1 MYRDISAQLVSL
13 IYIIILSSVY
23 FLKRKYNFLESKIY
37 KSLLISTII
46 SLMLDIVSMY
56 VLESSLFNNIVI
68 ALFSKL
74 YFISL
79 FIWLVLF
86 IFYVLLNNISVK
98 FDNFKSLIKQSMLC
112 KTFGIVSIILFI
124 FLLFSKVKHTINPI
138 SYYGPL
144 VNVVYTFGI
153 VGSLLLLFILLFNS
167 KKQEGYKNWSIL
179 ISIVILCLSFFIQ
192 INFDGIFILGSCI
205 ALITMFLYFTIEN
218 PDLKYIEE
226 LNALKV
232 SAEEAN
238 KAKTNFLASMS
249 HEIRTPMNAIIGLS
263 QSILS
268 NDLPKSIS
276 EDVKNINKA
285 GDTLLEIVNNILDIT
300 KIEEG
305 KTKINNKPYNLADVV
320 AELTNIVNISLG
332 EKPIK
337 YSVKTVGN
345 IPSLLMGDEVKIYQ
359 VLMNLLSNAVKY
371 TNKGTISLVI
381 ESKIFGNKANLT
393 FKVIDTGMGIKKADH
408 DKIFQKFERLDQE
421 QKTIQ
426 GTGLGLS
433 ITKKLLD
440 MMDGK
445 IYFDSEYQKG
455 TTFVVEITQD
465 IVDKAKIT
473 DINAYKAKKKT
484 VDEYFDGSKYD
495 ILLVDDNLLN
505 LKVAEKLLKPYKFN
519 ITSVKSGLECLNYTK
534 NKQYDLILLDH
545 MMPEMDGIQTLYNL
559 KKRARGFDTPVVVL
573 TANAIEGS
581 REMYLREGFCD
592 YLSKP
597 INQVELDRMLREQL
611 KIDKEESNS

>member
-1 MYRDISAQLVSL
+1 VYHAVSAQLFSL
-13 IYIIILSSVY
+13 IYILILSAVY
-23 FLKRKYNFLESKIY
+23 FVKRKYNFLESKVY
-37 KSLLISTII
+37 KTLLISVMITLLLDVI
-46 SLMLDIVSMY
+46 SIY
-56 VLESSLFNNIVI
+56 VLSSGLFNNNFIL
-68 ALFSKL
+68 LFSKL

-79 FIWLVLF
+79 FLWLVIF
-86 IFYVLLNNISVK
+86 IFYVLLNKTSVK
-98 FDNFKSLIKQSMLC
+98 YDNFKTLITKSILC
-112 KTFGIVSIILFI
+112 KGWIIISLILFI
-124 FLLFSKVKHTINPI
+124 FLLFSSVKYNMNPI
-138 SYYGPL
+138 MYYGNG
-144 VNVVYTFGI
+144 VSIVYALGI
-153 VGSLLLLFILLFNS
+153 FGSLFLSFMLLFNS
-167 KKQEGYKNWSIL
+167 RKLSNYKNWAVLSSVI
-179 ISIVILCLSFFIQ
+179 ILCVSFFIQ
-192 INFDGIFILGSCI
+192 MNNAGVFVIGNGI
-205 ALITMFLYFTIEN
+205 ALITTLLYFTIEN
-218 PDLKYIEE
+218 PDIKYIEE
-226 LNALKV
+226 LNTLKDA
-232 SAEEAN
+232 AEEAN

-268 NDLPKSIS
+268 NDLPKSIY

-320 AELTNIVNISLG
+320 AELTNIVNVSLG

-337 YSVKTVGN
+337 YSVRTIGN
-345 IPSLLMGDEVKIYQ
+345 IPSLLMGDEVKVYQ
-359 VLMNLLSNAVKY
+359 ILMNLLSNAVKY
-371 TNKGTISLVI
+371 TNKGKIELVI
-381 ESKIFGNKANLT
+381 ESKVFGNKVNLT
-393 FKVIDTGMGIKKADH
+393 FKVIDTGMGIKKSDY

-440 MMDGK
+440 MMNGK
-445 IYFDSEYQKG
+445 IFFESVYQEG
-455 TTFVVEITQD
+455 TTFVVELTQG
-465 IVDKAKIT
+465 IVDKAGIK
-473 DINAYKAKKKT
+473 DISSYKAKKKT

-519 ITSVKSGLECLNYTK
+519 ITSVRSGLECLNYTK
-534 NKQYDLILLDH
+534 NKNYDLILLDH
-545 MMPEMDGIQTLYNL
+545 MMPEMDGIHTLYNL

-573 TANAIEGS
+573 TANVIEGAK
-581 REMYLREGFCD
+581 EMYLREGFCD

-597 INQVELDRMLREQL
+597 IEQVELDRILRKYL
-611 KIDKEESNS
+611 KIDEKEGE

>member
-1 MYRDISAQLVSL
+1 MYEYVSAQLVSF
-13 IYIIILSSVY
+13 IYIVILSIVY
-23 FLKRKYNFLESKIY
+23 FLKRKYNFLESKVY
-37 KSLLISTII
+37 KSILIATIVTLFFDI
-46 SLMLDIVSMY
+46 FGMYILDCGLYNS
-56 VLESSLFNNIVI
+56 VLTQ
-68 ALFSKL
+68 LFSKL
-74 YFISL
+74 YFMSL

-86 IFYVLLNNISVK
+86 VFYVLLNKALVK
-98 FDNFKSLIKQSMLC
+98 YDNFKTLIKESMLC
-112 KTFGIVSIILFI
+112 KCWLV
-124 FLLFSKVKHTINPI
+124 I
-138 SYYGPL
+138 SS
-144 VNVVYTFGI
+144 V
-153 VGSLLLLFILLFNS
+153 LFILLLFFKIEHSLDPIKYYGDGVSLICALGIIGSLFLLFVLLINS
-167 KKQEGYKNWSIL
+167 RKISSYKNWAILFSIM
-179 ISIVILCLSFFIQ
+179 ILCISFFLQ
-192 INFDGIFILGSCI
+192 MNCDGIFIIGSGI
-205 ALITMFLYFTIEN
+205 SLITMLLYFTIEN

-226 LNALKV
+226 LNTLKIA
-232 SAEEAN
+232 AEEAN

-305 KTKINNKPYNLADVV
+305 KTKLNNKPYSLADVV

-337 YSVKTVGN
+337 YSVRTIGS
-345 IPSLLMGDEVKIYQ
+345 IPSLLMGDEVKVYQ
-359 VLMNLLSNAVKY
+359 ILMNLLSNAVKY
-371 TNKGTISLVI
+371 TNKGTIELVI
-381 ESKIFGNKANLT
+381 ESKIFANKANLT
-393 FKVIDTGMGIKKADH
+393 FKVIDTGMGIKKTDH

-445 IYFDSEYQKG
+445 IYFDSVYQKG
-455 TTFVVEITQD
+455 TTFVVELTQEV
-465 IVDKAKIT
+465 VDKSKIT

-484 VDEYFDGSKYD
+484 VDEYFDGSDYEV
-495 ILLVDDNLLN
+495 LLVDDNLLN
-505 LKVAEKLLKPYKFN
+505 LKVAEKLLKPYKFK
-519 ITSVKSGLECLNYTK
+519 ITSVRSGLECLNYTK
-534 NKQYDLILLDH
+534 NKKYDLILLDH
-545 MMPEMDGIQTLYNL
+545 MMPEMDGIHTLYNL
-559 KKRARGFDTPVVVL
+559 KKRAHGFDTPVVVL
-573 TANAIEGS
+573 TANVIEGS

-597 INQVELDRMLREQL
+597 INQIELDRILREQL
-611 KIDKEESNS
+611 GIEEESE

>member
-1 MYRDISAQLVSL
+1 M
-13 IYIIILSSVY
+13 
-23 FLKRKYNFLESKIY
+23 
-37 KSLLISTII
+37 
-46 SLMLDIVSMY
+46 
-56 VLESSLFNNIVI
+56 
-68 ALFSKL
+68 
-74 YFISL
+74 
-79 FIWLVLF
+79 
-86 IFYVLLNNISVK
+86 
-98 FDNFKSLIKQSMLC
+98 
-112 KTFGIVSIILFI
+112 
-124 FLLFSKVKHTINPI
+124 
-138 SYYGPL
+138 
-144 VNVVYTFGI
+144 
-153 VGSLLLLFILLFNS
+153 
-167 KKQEGYKNWSIL
+167 
-179 ISIVILCLSFFIQ
+179 ILCVTFFIQ
-192 INFDGIFILGSCI
+192 MYYSEIFIIGSGI

-226 LNALKV
+226 LNVLKNT
-232 SAEEAN
+232 AEEAN

-268 NDLPKSIS
+268 NDLPKNIY

-305 KTKINNKPYNLADVV
+305 KTKLNNKPYNLADVV

-337 YSVKTVGN
+337 YSVRTVGN
-345 IPSLLMGDEVKIYQ
+345 IPSVLMGDEVKVYQ
-359 VLMNLLSNAVKY
+359 ILMNLLSNSVKY
-371 TNKGTISLVI
+371 TEKGTINLVI
-381 ESKIFGNKANLT
+381 ESKVFGNKVNLT

-408 DKIFQKFERLDQE
+408 NKIFQKFERLDQE

-440 MMDGK
+440 MMGGK
-445 IYFDSEYQKG
+445 ISFESEYQKG
-455 TTFVVEITQD
+455 TTFTVEITQE
-465 IVDKAKIT
+465 IVDKSKIT

-484 VDEYFDGSKYD
+484 VDTYFDGSKFD

-519 ITSVKSGLECLNYTK
+519 ITSVRSGLECLNYTK
-534 NKQYDLILLDH
+534 NKKYDLILLDH
-545 MMPEMDGIQTLYNL
+545 MMPEMDGIHTLYNL

-581 REMYLREGFCD
+581 KDMYLREGFND

-597 INQVELDRMLREQL
+597 INQVELDRILREQL
-611 KIDKEESNS
+611 KIDEESE